1 MKKSIQILN
10 KDQVEQKLNRLAWQI
25 YENNLKEKEI
35 VIIGIEKRGVILA
48 RKIIE
53 NLQDIT
59 SFNIVFGVIDINK
72 SEPYKNQVKLSLKSN
87 DFINKTVIIIDDVL
101 NSGQT
106 LIYATKYF
114 LDTPVKKIATV
125 VLIDRSHNRYPIKA
139 DFTGLSLS
147 TTLQEYINVR
157 LSSKDQGVYLT

>member
-48 RKIIE
+48 RKIME
-53 NLQDIT
+53 YLQDIT

-72 SEPYKNQVKLSLKSN
+72 SEPYKNQVKLSLNSN
-87 DFINKTVIIIDDVL
+87 EFINKTVIIIDDVL

-114 LDTPVKKIATV
+114 LDIPVKKIATV

-147 TTLQEYINVR
+147 TTLQEYINVK

>member
-48 RKIIE
+48 RKIME
-53 NLQDIT
+53 YLQDIT

-72 SEPYKNQVKLSLKSN
+72 LEPYKNQVRLSLNSN
-87 DFINKTVIIIDDVL
+87 EFINKTVIIIDDVL

-114 LDTPVKKIATV
+114 LDWSVKKISTV

-147 TTLQEYINVR
+147 TTLQEYINVK
-157 LSSKDQGVYLT
+157 LSAQDQGVYLT